1 MSHHEEGQEAFWER
15 ADEVITLANQQSE
28 TADNDEV
35 NASLLYATARFNAFL
50 VAASADTAEELK
62 AGKETAV
69 AYFTE
74 QYRNQLIEHL
84 DEYIENFDEYNA

>member
-1 MSHHEEGQEAFWER
+1 MSHEEGQEAFWER

>member
-1 MSHHEEGQEAFWER
+1 MSHEEGQEAFWER
-15 ADEVITLANQQSE
+15 ADEVINLANQQSE

-50 VAASADTAEELK
+50 VAASADTVEELK

>member
-1 MSHHEEGQEAFWER
+1 MSQDTVSEAFWER
-15 ADEVITLANQQSE
+15 ADEIINLANQQSE
-28 TADNDEV
+28 TATNDGV

-50 VAASADTAEELK
+50 VASSAETATELK

-84 DEYIENFDEYNA
+84 DEYIENFDEYSA